1 MGKLESSRRWLEDP
15 SLWPGRYG
23 AGPFVLADIKKE
35 NMVHK
40 LSCKIGDEELVLE
53 TGRMAKQANGAV
65 FATYGGSAI
74 IATACCS
81 EEAKEGLDFV
91 PVTVEYNEKFYAAGK
106 IPGGFVKRETRPK
119 DREIL
124 VSRIIDR
131 PMRPLFDKAF
141 GREIQIVPTC
151 VSFDS
156 VNPPDVIGIVAA
168 SAAVH
173 ISDIPFNGPI
183 AGVRVCL
190 LDGAYIVNPTH
201 ELIKKSKLE
210 IVVAGTAEG
219 ITMVEGHAAEA
230 SEEEMLGAIE
240 VAKKPIADICALI
253 VKLRELAGKDK
264 LPLSPVKAELQKAA
278 EIRAY
283 AQALLS
289 KAVFTKVKQERHAAV
304 QAAIADARAKF
315 AEVLVDET
323 QIRLFGALMEDL
335 QYEILRAGILDKS
348 VRVDGRGLEDIR
360 PITCEIGV
368 LKRAH
373 GSALFT
379 RGETQALGV
388 TTLGTVF
395 DEQILDDIEGDRR
408 DRFMLHYNFPP
419 FSVGEVGRLG
429 TGRREIGH
437 GNLARRAIEEVLP
450 TKEAFPYTIRVVSEV
465 LESNG
470 SSSMAS
476 VCAGTLSL
484 LHAGVP
490 LKMPVAGIAMGLIT
504 EGKRYAVLSDILGDE
519 DHLGDMDFKVAGS
532 TQGITGFQ
540 MDIKIAGVSTEILE
554 KALSQAK
561 RGRLHILSIM
571 EKTISAPSPEISEY
585 APKVVSAKI
594 DVEKIGAIIGPGGK
608 NIKALCEKY
617 GVKINVDDD
626 GSVTIYGQ
634 TQKAAYDAKDAVMG
648 IAEDPI
654 VGTVYDG
661 IVKRVM
667 DFGAFIEILPGK
679 EGLCHISR
687 LSKTRVEKVTDVV
700 HEGDT
705 LKVKLLE
712 VDRLGRLNLAA
723 VDALDENGNVPM
735 PEHREDSGDSS
746 RGERRP
752 YGGDRNDRGGDRGPR
767 RDDSRRR

>member
-1 MGKLESSRRWLEDP
+1 MVVYRT
-15 SLWPGRYG
+15 
-23 AGPFVLADIKKE
+23 KKE
-35 NMVHK
+35 KMTHR
-40 LSCKIGDEELVLE
+40 LSYKIGSEELVLE

-65 FATYGGSAI
+65 FATYGGSAV
-74 IATACCS
+74 IATVCCS
-81 EEAKEGLDFV
+81 HEAKEGLDFV
-91 PVTVEYNEKFYAAGK
+91 PLTVEYNEKFYAAGK

-151 VSFDS
+151 LSFDG
-156 VNPPDVIGIVAA
+156 VNPPDILGIIAS

-190 LDGAYIVNPTH
+190 VNGEYIINPTH
-201 ELIKKSKLE
+201 DQIKNSKLE
-210 IVVAGTAEG
+210 IVVAGTADG
-219 ITMVEGHAAEA
+219 ITMVEGHADEA

-240 VAKKPIADICALI
+240 VAKKPIAELCGVISE
-253 VKLRELAGKDK
+253 LRSLAGKEK
-264 LPLSPVKAELQKAA
+264 LPLVASTDVLQNEE
-278 EIRAY
+278 EIRSMAK
-283 AQALLS
+283 ALLE
-289 KAVFTKVKQERHAAV
+289 KALFTKVKQERYAAV
-304 QAAIADARAKF
+304 AAAIA
-315 AEVLVDET
+315 EVKEKYAQQLEDEK
-323 QIRLFGALMEDL
+323 QARLFAALMEDL
-335 QYEILRAGILDKS
+335 QYHILRSSILEKGL
-348 VRVDGRGLEDIR
+348 RVDGRGLEDIR
-360 PITCEIGV
+360 PITCEVGV
-368 LKRAH
+368 LKRTH

-419 FSVGEVGRLG
+419 FSVGEVGKLG

-437 GNLARRAIEEVLP
+437 GNLARRAIEQVLP
-450 TKEAFPYTIRVVSEV
+450 PKDKFPYTIRVVSEV

-470 SSSMAS
+470 SSSMAT

-484 LHAGVP
+484 MHAGVP
-490 LKMPVAGIAMGLIT
+490 LKMPVAGIAMGLVT
-504 EGKRYAVLSDILGDE
+504 EGDRYAVLSDILGDE

-532 TQGITGFQ
+532 TRGITGFQ
-540 MDIKIAGVSTEILE
+540 MDIKIAGVSTEILK
-554 KALSQAK
+554 KALDQAK

-571 EKTISAPSPEISEY
+571 EKTIAAPSPDISEF
-585 APKVVSAKI
+585 APKVVSAKV
-594 DVEKIGAIIGPGGK
+594 DPDKIGAIIGPGGK
-608 NIKALCEKY
+608 NIKALCDKY
-617 GVKINVDDD
+617 DVQINIDDD
-626 GSVTIYGQ
+626 GSVTIYGRN
-634 TQKAAYDAKDAVMG
+634 QKAAYEAKDAVIG
-648 IAEDPI
+648 IVEDPV

-661 IVKRVM
+661 VVKRVM
-667 DFGAFIEILPGK
+667 DFGAFVEILPGK

-687 LSKTRVEKVTDVV
+687 LAKRRVERVTDVV

-712 VDRLGRLNLAA
+712 IDRLGRLNLASL
-723 VDALDENGNVPM
+723 DALDENGNVPS
-735 PEHREDSGDSS
+735 PDQRRQSGEDAEGGRSNE
-746 RGERRP
+746 RG
-752 YGGDRNDRGGDRGPR
+752 R
-767 RDDSRRR
+767 RDDHRRR

>member
-1 MGKLESSRRWLEDP
+1 
-15 SLWPGRYG
+15 
-23 AGPFVLADIKKE
+23 
-35 NMVHK
+35 MVHK
-40 LSCKIGDEELVLE
+40 LICKIGDEELVLE

-65 FATYGGSAI
+65 FATYGGSAV

-81 EEAKEGLDFV
+81 AEAKEGLDFV
-91 PVTVEYNEKFYAAGK
+91 PLTVEYNEKFYAAGK

-141 GREIQIVPTC
+141 GREIQVVPTC
-151 VSFDS
+151 VSFDG
-156 VNPPDVIGIVAA
+156 VVPPDVIGIVAA

-173 ISDIPFNGPI
+173 ISDIPFAGPI

-190 LDGAYIVNPTH
+190 VDGSYIINPTH
-201 ELIKKSKLE
+201 DQMKKSKLE
-210 IVVAGTAEG
+210 IVVAGTAGG
-219 ITMVEGHAAEA
+219 ITMVEGHAEEA

-264 LPLSPVKAELQKAA
+264 LPLAPLKVELQREA
-278 EIRAY
+278 EIRAF
-283 AQALLS
+283 AQGLLERAL
-289 KAVFTKVKQERHAAV
+289 FTKVKQERYAAV
-304 QAAIADARAKF
+304 AASIAEVKAKF
-315 AEVLVDET
+315 AEILGDET
-323 QIRLFGALMEDL
+323 QARLFSALMEDL
-335 QYEILRAGILDKS
+335 QYHILRSGILDKGL
-348 VRVDGRGLEDIR
+348 RVDGRGLEDIR
-360 PITCEIGV
+360 PITCEVNV
-368 LKRAH
+368 LNRAH

-450 TKEAFPYTIRVVSEV
+450 PKEKFPYTIRVVSEV

-470 SSSMAS
+470 SSSMAT

-484 LHAGVP
+484 LQAGVP

-504 EGKRYAVLSDILGDE
+504 EGERYAVLSDILGDE

-554 KALSQAK
+554 KALAQAK

-571 EKTISAPSPEISEY
+571 EQTIAAPAAEISEY
-585 APKVVSAKI
+585 APKVVMTKI

-608 NIKALCEKY
+608 NIKALCEMFN
-617 GVKINVDDD
+617 VKINVEDD
-626 GSVTIYGQ
+626 GGVTIYGAN
-634 TQKAAYDAKDAVMG
+634 QKAAYDAKDAIMG
-648 IAEDPI
+648 IVEDPI

-661 IVKRVM
+661 TVKRVM

-687 LSKTRVEKVTDVV
+687 LAKTRVEKVTDIV
-700 HEGDT
+700 HEGDKI
-705 LKVKLLE
+705 KVKLLE

-723 VDALDENGNVPM
+723 LDALDENGNVPT
-735 PEHREDSGDSS
+735 PEHREDSRDDS
-746 RGERRP
+746 RGERPERRP
-752 YGGDRNDRGGDRGPR
+752 YGGDRGGDRGGRGGDRGSSGPR
-767 RDDSRRR
+767 RDDSRR